1 MSFNLVLIPF
11 RSARF
16 FIYPLVAVLA
26 VFLYT
31 QKTGVA
37 GSLNGF
43 DTSDALIPANEIF
56 HGGPPRDGIP
66 AIDKPKFLKPDV
78 VDFLKDDDRVL
89 GMFLNGE
96 AKAYPIRILDYHEI
110 VNDNFSGRGVVVSYC
125 PLCGTGVAFDAT
137 VNDRPLKFGVS
148 GLLYNSDV
156 LLYDRQSESLW
167 SQIMGKAVSGSAKG
181 QKLSRLSLDHTTWA
195 DWRARHPDTRV
206 LSTDTGYNRNYSRS
220 PYQGYEKS
228 ARLFFPVANSS
239 TRYHP
244 KEVVIGLEYKG
255 QFKAYPF
262 VELAKHNAT
271 SIKDEIAGET
281 ITVRFN
287 IEHRSGNVFDS
298 QGREIP
304 TFSSF
309 WFAWAAFHPE
319 TVVYQP

>member
-31 QKTGVA
+31 QKYGFA

-43 DTSDALIPANEIF
+43 DLGDSLIPVNEIL

-66 AIDKPKFLKPDV
+66 AIDKPKFLKSDEAS
-78 VDFLKDDDRVL
+78 FLQDDDRVL

-96 AKAYPIRILDYHEI
+96 ARAYPIRILDYHEI
-110 VNDNFSGRGVVVSYC
+110 VNDEFAGRGVVVSYC
-125 PLCGTGVAFDAT
+125 PLCGTGIAFDAT
-137 VNDRPLKFGVS
+137 VNNRPLNFGVS

-156 LLYDRQSESLW
+156 LLYDRQSDSLW

-181 QKLSRLSLDHTTWA
+181 QKLTRLQLDHTTWA
-195 DWRARHPDTRV
+195 DWRTRHPETRV
-206 LSTDTGYNRNYSRS
+206 LSTDTGFSRNYSTS

-228 ARLFFPVANSS
+228 ARLYFPVANSS

-255 QFKAYPF
+255 RFKAYPF
-262 VELAKHNAT
+262 VELAKNDKA
-271 SIKDEIAGET
+271 SITDDINGEQV
-281 ITVRFN
+281 TVRFD
-287 IEHRSGNVFDS
+287 IEHRSGNIVDS

-304 TFSSF
+304 TFTSF

-319 TVVYQP
+319 TAVYQH